1 MRSYISYF
9 KLRFITNLQYRAAA
23 LAGISTQLFFG
34 FIFILVYYA
43 FYKSNPN
50 SSLPMEWNDL
60 VTYIWLQQAFY
71 SLIYPYERD
80 QELLNMISDGN
91 LAYEII
97 RPQNIFI
104 KFYIKMVAK
113 KMVNALLRSVPVI
126 IIAFLLPHPFNLS
139 LPNSFSNLLLFILSM
154 FSSCFLISVLI
165 VIVHFLVMFTI
176 DSKGTITI
184 YSVIVE
190 VFSGNSGVPLPFFP
204 SWLLVVANIL
214 PFKYICDL
222 PFRVYS
228 NSISINEGIILF
240 SESIIWIIVFLIIG
254 LLISKFALKKAVIQG
269 G

>member
-1 MRSYISYF
+1 MRSYLSYF

-34 FIFILVYYA
+34 FIFLLVYYA
-43 FYKSNPN
+43 FYQSNPN
-50 SSLPMEWNDL
+50 SSLPMAWDEL

-113 KMVNALLRSVPVI
+113 KMVAALLRSIPVI
-126 IIAFLLPHPFNLS
+126 VVAFLLPHPFKLS
-139 LPNSFSNLLLFILSM
+139 IPYSFSNFLLFILALI
-154 FSSCFLISVLI
+154 SSCFLISVL
-165 VIVHFLVMFTI
+165 VVLVHFIVMFTI

-204 SWLLVVANIL
+204 NWLRTIANIL
-214 PFKYICDL
+214 PFKFICDF

-228 NSISINEGIILF
+228 NSISVIEGISLF
-240 SESIIWIIVFLIIG
+240 IQSIIWIIVFLIIG
-254 LLISKFALKKAVIQG
+254 LLISKIALKKAVIQG